1 MKHFA
6 LISAMTAILIGSVS
20 CEKIGGDDPKDNPY
34 KKLEL
39 TTKSA
44 EFAKQGNDFAFNYI
58 DRVNGVTQGDFI
70 ISPLS
75 MQFLLGMILDGA
87 QGQTADEICS
97 VLGYGAGE
105 VDAVNEYCLSML
117 QQLPNLDKKTKL
129 AIANAIVVNQKYQLL
144 DSYKATVGKFYDAE
158 VANMDFADVTGT
170 TKKINKWCS
179 DHTNGLIKEIIE
191 KVNPDMLA
199 YLMNAM
205 YFKSEW
211 KQKFPKGNTSSE
223 AFTAEGGTKTSVPM
237 MKMEKSFLYQDN
249 DVIRAVRLP
258 YGNGVYSMIVILPV
272 EGKTLSDVTDYLN
285 GKEWDA
291 FASSLVACDVDLWL
305 PKFETSFRIKLNDI
319 LCAMGMPTAFNKD
332 LADFSAMS
340 MPSPYLS
347 YVQQDAIIKV
357 DEEGTEAAVV
367 SSAGMMATSAGPGD
381 HIVFHADRPFLYL
394 ITESSTG
401 AILFA
406 GKYSG
411 K

>member
-6 LISAMTAILIGSVS
+6 IIGAMMAILIGSVS
-20 CEKIGGDDPKDNPY
+20 CEKIGGDNPKDNPY
-34 KKLEL
+34 KRLER

-44 EFAKQGNDFAFNYI
+44 EFARKGNDFAFNFI
-58 DRVNGVTQGDFI
+58 DRVNDATQVDFI

-105 VDAVNEYCLSML
+105 VDAVNEYCQAML
-117 QQLPNLDKKTKL
+117 QQLPDMDKKTKL

-144 DSYKATVGKFYDAE
+144 DSYKSTVGKYYDAE

-223 AFTAEGGTKTSVPM
+223 TFTTEGGTKTSVPM

-249 DVIRAVRLP
+249 DVIRAIRLP
-258 YGNGVYSMIVILPV
+258 YGNGAYSMIVILPV

-291 FASSLVACDVDLWL
+291 FASSLVSCDVDLWL
-305 PKFETSFRIKLNDI
+305 PKFETSFRVKLNDI
-319 LCAMGMPTAFNKD
+319 LCAMGMPTAFKKD

-381 HIVFHADRPFLYL
+381 HIVFHADHPFLYL

>member
-6 LISAMTAILIGSVS
+6 IISALMAILMGSIS
-20 CEKIGGDDPKDNPY
+20 CEKNGGDDLKDNPY
-34 KKLEL
+34 KRLEL

-44 EFAKQGNDFAFNYI
+44 EFARQGNDFAFNFI
-58 DRVNGVTQGDFI
+58 DRVNGITQGDFI

-305 PKFETSFRIKLNDI
+305 PKFETTFRIKLNHI
-319 LCAMGMPTAFNKD
+319 LCAMGMPTAFDKN
-332 LADFSAMS
+332 LADFTAMS
-340 MPSPYLS
+340 SISPYLS

-367 SSAGMMATSAGPGD
+367 SSAGMMPTSAGPGY
-381 HIVFHADRPFLYL
+381 HIVFHADHPFLYL

>member
-6 LISAMTAILIGSVS
+6 IISALMAILMGSIS
-20 CEKIGGDDPKDNPY
+20 CEKNGGDDLKDNPY
-34 KKLEL
+34 KRLEL

-44 EFAKQGNDFAFNYI
+44 EFARQGNDFAFNFI
-58 DRVNGVTQGDFI
+58 DRVNGITQGDFI

-332 LADFSAMS
+332 LADFSAMP